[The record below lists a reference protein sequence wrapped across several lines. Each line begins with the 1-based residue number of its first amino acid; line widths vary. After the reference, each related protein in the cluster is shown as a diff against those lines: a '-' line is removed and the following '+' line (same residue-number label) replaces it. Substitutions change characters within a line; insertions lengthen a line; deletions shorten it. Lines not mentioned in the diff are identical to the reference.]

1 MVDTTIDSIL
11 KLEFDTYFVYAIN
24 GPNPP
29 CRIYFEATQY
39 SDFSKESPLLELDV
53 IDNIGIESPYSM
65 NEHNKRHIGIV
76 NGTTNNTLGRVYEKG
91 RRHTNQDLYQSS
103 CA

>member
-11 KLEFDTYFVYAIN
+11 KLEFHTYFVYAIN

-65 NEHNKRHIGIV
+65 NKHNKRHIGIV

-91 RRHTNQDLYQSS
+91 RRHTNQDSYQSS